1 MHLHAF
7 SCPPHAAPVQ
17 NSRVGQATVSIVDYI
32 RRHQDAYLK
41 NTGTGVPERMLR
53 WAAVAQLFQ
62 PVVCAATLCVLTW
75 AC

>member
-7 SCPPHAAPVQ
+7 SCPPHATPVQ

-53 WAAVAQLFQ
+53 WAAAAAVQL
-62 PVVCAATLCVLTW
+62 AACSAGGHVLPRL